1 MKFPL
6 KFTNMTQ
13 EQIDLLNS
21 PINSPAK
28 LLPKEKFD
36 RYIRR
41 ITGNSPKRKKKYHFV
56 AIICCNEHGI
66 VLFNGFGEELRSF
79 GESFQEQRACREF
92 AYTLYM
98 QANDRKTVIGGYYFD
113 FVD

>member
-6 KFTNMTQ
+6 TFTNMTQ

-21 PINSPAK
+21 PINSVVK
-28 LLPKEKFD
+28 LLPQEKCD
-36 RYIRR
+36 RYIKKV
-41 ITGNSPKRKKKYHFV
+41 TGNVPKRRKKYHFI

-66 VLFNGFGEELRSF
+66 VLFNGFGEELKTF

-92 AYTLYM
+92 AYTLYIN
-98 QANDRKTVIGGYYFD
+98 ASDRKTVVGGYYFD
-113 FVD
+113 FVN